1 MPKYSTYIITKSGER
16 LDFIL
21 DCAQRKK
28 YALAISEGKL
38 TVRAPKNY
46 STAQIMD
53 FLDENM
59 QWIKANLAR
68 SAEKSG
74 LPQTFSDGEK
84 IRLLGEELVITY
96 VLSNRFFPARKDD
109 GRLLVAVCENS
120 DNNYVRKQ
128 VMDYIIE
135 LAQNEVRE
143 SMDRLTAKMQLY
155 PKKVTLKDL
164 KASWGRCS
172 SDGRISINYKVI
184 TFPKAYVDYVCIHE
198 LSHLVHM
205 DHSSQFWALVGRYCP
220 DWKNIRQ
227 NMK

>member
-1 MPKYSTYIITKSGER
+1 
-16 LDFIL
+16 
-21 DCAQRKK
+21 
-28 YALAISEGKL
+28 
-38 TVRAPKNY
+38 
-46 STAQIMD
+46 
-53 FLDENM
+53 
-59 QWIKANLAR
+59 
-68 SAEKSG
+68 
-74 LPQTFSDGEK
+74 
-84 IRLLGEELVITY
+84 
-96 VLSNRFFPARKDD
+96 
-109 GRLLVAVCENS
+109 
-120 DNNYVRKQ
+120 
-128 VMDYIIE
+128 MDYIIE

-143 SMDRLTAKMQLY
+143 SMDRLTAEMQLY

-172 SDGRISINYKVI
+172 SDVRISINYKVI